1 MKRYFLFSP
10 TGDSTGGKQE
20 ATLIG
25 VATEDQIKEWKAKYK
40 YGIYAL
46 SVDGHIA
53 YFKNPGRNELNCAM
67 SKADRDKALHVFE
80 ELATLTFIGGS
91 NEILTDDQM
100 FIGIS
105 QELKVK
111 LEGKKATLVNL

>member
-1 MKRYFLFSP
+1 MQGTNTTL
-10 TGDSTGGKQE
+10 TGQVTD
-20 ATLIG
+20 A
-25 VATEDQIKEWKAKYK
+25 QIAEWTAKHK

-46 SVDGHIA
+46 QVDGHIA

-67 SKADRDKALHVFE
+67 AKADKDKALDIFE
-80 ELATLTFIGGS
+80 ELAAITFIGGS
-91 NEILTDDQM
+91 EEIIKDDQM